1 MYLEAQNWSLSL
13 VVCPLWNK
21 TVQTNEVYAV
31 TCKRDHGCSIIMQTS
46 CLQLRLVMFWLTY
59 QSCWTMH
66 SETFFP
72 LVFVFITFW
81 VCFFCHHSLTQ
92 THWNISVTDA
102 VKEFFFSSDNLS
114 TIGAFN
120 IFYAS
125 SWLNKI
131 TFSHRSAFGCIASN
145 LSKYRTKQ
153 LQVCCVMLHLS
164 GLFPTIISTAKK
176 DYKYVPLLIFSCFC
190 PYIFP

>member
-1 MYLEAQNWSLSL
+1 MGVFGSTKLKSKL
-13 VVCPLWNK
+13 
-21 TVQTNEVYAV
+21 
-31 TCKRDHGCSIIMQTS
+31 S
-46 CLQLRLVMFWLTY
+46 CLPTLKQNGADKWGICCDLQEGPWLFHNYADLLPAATSGHVLTDIPKLLNDAVRRLSSLPFGVFFLVITVLRK
-59 QSCWTMH
+59 H
-66 SETFFP
+66 IETFQW
-72 LVFVFITFW
+72 LMLW
-81 VCFFCHHSLTQ
+81 K
-92 THWNISVTDA
+92 N
-102 VKEFFFSSDNLS
+102 FFFSDNSS
-114 TIGAFN
+114 TIGVFN

-153 LQVCCVMLHLS
+153 LHVCCVMLHLS